1 MSTQITPGDRDQ
13 LKRDEEGRAR
23 LRESA
28 KKKRATYRPAAVPI
42 PSEAPVSVSI
52 KPNIAPEVVIS
63 PLEALGGKAPEE
75 AVLLQQLSEVA
86 AEMEASLD
94 GELERQRNEKGGPW
108 EHRDRNYASSLGH
121 PCKRHLVYER
131 LNGLDRIQPDA
142 AALWRFEEGNEV
154 ERRVKAYLSL
164 AGWELSQTQ
173 SPLSWPEYQIK
184 GKIDAMSPLKRRLPA
199 PFESLRE
206 VPAEIKSVSPL
217 FWDRLK
223 TIEDVK
229 SARQWWIRKYP
240 SQLNIYCLMKG
251 LPG

>member
-108 EHRDRNYASSLGH
+108 
-121 PCKRHLVYER
+121 
-131 LNGLDRIQPDA
+131 
-142 AALWRFEEGNEV
+142 
-154 ERRVKAYLSL
+154 
-164 AGWELSQTQ
+164 
-173 SPLSWPEYQIK
+173 
-184 GKIDAMSPLKRRLPA
+184 
-199 PFESLRE
+199 
-206 VPAEIKSVSPL
+206 
-217 FWDRLK
+217 
-223 TIEDVK
+223 
-229 SARQWWIRKYP
+229 
-240 SQLNIYCLMKG
+240 
-251 LPG
+251 